1 MQEVIKTIK
10 SKMEKS
16 IAVLKE
22 ELGSMK
28 AGRANI
34 KMLDKIEAEYYGTPT
49 SINQLA
55 NVSVPEARIILIQP
69 YDKSSI
75 KEIEKA
81 ILKSDLGIN
90 PSSDGSAI
98 RLIIPEL
105 TSETRKELVKTVK
118 KTGEDMKIV
127 IRSIRRDANDKI
139 KNMKKEGEITEDE
152 VKSLEEKVQ
161 KETDKYV
168 SEIEKLISDKEKE
181 IMTV

>member
-1 MQEVIKTIK
+1 MQEVVNTIK
-10 SKMEKS
+10 NKMEKS

-22 ELGSMK
+22 DLGSMK
-28 AGRANI
+28 AGRANV
-34 KMLDKIEAEYYGTPT
+34 KMLDKVEAEYYGTPT

-69 YDKSSI
+69 YDKTSI

-90 PSSDGSAI
+90 PSSDGSSI

-105 TSETRKELVKTVK
+105 TAETRKELVKNVK
-118 KTGEDMKIV
+118 KTGEEMKIV

-168 SEIEKLISDKEKE
+168 SEIEKLISSKEKE

>member
-22 ELGSMK
+22 DLGSMK

-69 YDKSSI
+69 YDKSSM

-168 SEIEKLISDKEKE
+168 SEIEQLISDKEKE

>member
-22 ELGSMK
+22 DLGSMK

-168 SEIEKLISDKEKE
+168 SEIEQLISDKEKE